1 MGKVSDV
8 DEGGGKGDD
17 SLASV
22 IRVNKWINKM
32 LKATELGDSFRA
44 RSKEE
49 HKKMWGKGPATPL
62 LGQKHQCSAGIDD
75 VKCDKWTNGVH

>member
-8 DEGGGKGDD
+8 DEGKGKWDN

-32 LKATELGDSFRA
+32 LKATEL
-44 RSKEE
+44 E
-49 HKKMWGKGPATPL
+49 
-62 LGQKHQCSAGIDD
+62 GQF
-75 VKCDKWTNGVH
+75 

>member
-8 DEGGGKGDD
+8 DEGEGKGKGDD
-17 SLASV
+17 SPASV

-44 RSKEE
+44 
-49 HKKMWGKGPATPL
+49 
-62 LGQKHQCSAGIDD
+62 
-75 VKCDKWTNGVH
+75 

>member
-44 RSKEE
+44 WSKEE
-49 HKKMWGKGPATPL
+49 YKKMWGKGPATPL